1 MEKLTRMLGKF
12 VEANKTVKVMCPNG
26 WREKMTI
33 YKLMIADIMHDEKLE
48 HNAVEAAILLASR
61 YTENDNARVWIYA
74 TAVEM
79 IEEG

>member
-12 VEANKTVKVMCPNG
+12 VEANKLVKIVCPDG
-26 WREKMTI
+26 WREKMAL
-33 YKLMIADIMHDEKLE
+33 YKLMIADLMRDEKLR
-48 HNAVEAAILLASR
+48 HNAVEAAIILASN